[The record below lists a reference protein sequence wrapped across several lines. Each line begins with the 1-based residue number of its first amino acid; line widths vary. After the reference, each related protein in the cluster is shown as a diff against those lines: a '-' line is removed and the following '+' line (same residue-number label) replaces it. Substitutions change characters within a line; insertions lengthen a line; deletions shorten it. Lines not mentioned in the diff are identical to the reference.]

1 MATGTKDTPA
11 AGTFVSLFPTPPCKY
26 WHHAGD
32 AEAATNTRRRRHRRH
47 GRHRGEI
54 LDHRASGVT
63 LGSNASLVI
72 TYSSAVVALAMMTAF
87 LWVAV
92 NFNKRGSGYSRYSR
106 SRNRRDT
113 NDKGELDS
121 SGDGSHVLIT
131 LFNAVVLVASNVL

>member
-1 MATGTKDTPA
+1 MLRQLLTPVDVDTVDMVD
-11 AGTFVSLFPTPPCKY
+11 T
-26 WHHAGD
+26 
-32 AEAATNTRRRRHRRH
+32 EARFLTI
-47 GRHRGEI
+47 G
-54 LDHRASGVT
+54 ASGVT

-106 SRNRRDT
+106 SRNRRGT

-121 SGDGSHVLIT
+121 CSGDGSHVLT